1 MKFTIKNDNGFFS
14 SSLEVIYDFVYNKC
28 TVTLLSFGNENLFE
42 LLFKFQR
49 EKNWNYVFGGTY
61 FFLLQAETQIFW
73 RRLPSKFSASQN
85 MAA

>member
-1 MKFTIKNDNGFFS
+1 LFSCDNVVNLFFSTGCLLKKEMKFTIKNDNGFFS

-49 EKNWNYVFGGTY
+49 EKN
-61 FFLLQAETQIFW
+61 
-73 RRLPSKFSASQN
+73 
-85 MAA
+85 